1 MARKFFSKK
10 TIAVLLC
17 ACLLLVGGVEAF
29 ATTAESKRAEAQNQ
43 LDSVNSEISDIES
56 QQSALQTEIDALD
69 EELVMTLTNIDV
81 LEEEIAAKEQELEEA
96 NTELEEA
103 RATEA
108 EQYESM
114 KERIVYMYV
123 NGGDVSLFNALLGAN
138 SFADALN
145 RVEMYDAVYDT
156 DRELLQEYLDTTAA
170 IEDLII
176 EIEEEELALEEEEAE
191 LEEQK
196 TSLNSMIAVKSSQMD
211 DFDSMLA
218 EARSLAAQYKETI
231 DEQTKI
237 IDQEVAAQQAAQ
249 QAAQKAAQQ
258 AAQQKAQ
265 QSSSSSANN
274 SSSGGSG
281 SKANGVEA
289 ANSPTVSGG
298 TGQQVADYACQFV
311 GNPYV
316 WGGESLTNGCDCSGF
331 IKSVYAHF
339 GVSLPHSS
347 YSLRSVGYAV
357 SASELQP
364 GDIICYSGHC
374 AIYIGGGQIVHASN
388 SQPYPAG
395 GIKIGSNYAYRTVV
409 AIRRIF

>member
-1 MARKFFSKK
+1 MAKK
-10 TIAVLLC
+10 TFAKKMIAVLLC

-29 ATTAESKRAEAQNQ
+29 ATTAQSKRAEAQNQ

-56 QQSALQTEIDALD
+56 QQSALQTEINALD

-81 LEEEIAAKEQELEEA
+81 LEEEIAAKEQELAEVNA
-96 NTELEEA
+96 ELEQA
-103 RATEA
+103 RITEA

-123 NGGDVSLFNALLGAN
+123 NGGNVSLFNALLGAN

-145 RVEMYDAVYDT
+145 RVEMYDAVYET

-170 IEDLII
+170 IEELII
-176 EIEEEELALEEEEAE
+176 EIEEEELALQEEEAE

-196 TSLNSMIAVKSSQMD
+196 ASLNSMIAAKSAQMD

-218 EARSLAAQYKETI
+218 EARNLAAQYKETI

-237 IDQEVAAQQAAQ
+237 IEQEVAAQQAA
-249 QAAQKAAQQ
+249 K
-258 AAQQKAQ
+258 
-265 QSSSSSANN
+265 
-274 SSSGGSG
+274 

-289 ANSPTVSGG
+289 ANSPAVSGG

-331 IKSVYAHF
+331 IKSVYKHF

-388 SQPYPAG
+388 PQPYPTG